1 MIVVDRKKVID
12 YVPGLFGERS
22 KDASLTLL
30 KDEQTRKVYELFVP
44 QACTDRTLA
53 VSWKIKAIG
62 VKGSWAAN
70 GILDKRFHP
79 DWEGAQLT
87 STISTDAP
95 ILCLFGH
102 VDENIQTFGCADTV
116 NEIKLEAGLR
126 EEDNHFYCNLQF
138 FTATKPEGDYR
149 TRIYINI
156 ESTNF
161 GDCIQSTADWM
172 LKTGDYPTAPVPD
185 LARQPLYSTWY
196 SFHQDLEEEALLEEC
211 RIAKSLGYKLIII
224 DDGWQTNDDGRGY
237 DYTGDW
243 QPEGMAD
250 IRAFTQ
256 QVHDMDM
263 GIMFWYSVPFCGRKS
278 EAYKRFQGKFLTE
291 NHPWAPVFDP
301 RFPEVRKYLVDT
313 YAHALSNWGIDGF
326 KLDFIDDF
334 KIYPET
340 ELTHL
345 NGRDTLSVPEGTWR
359 LIVEIRNALV
369 AIKPDVLIEFR
380 QQFISPTLRHLGN
393 MFRAFDCPND
403 SLMNRVRTTD
413 AKLIC
418 GESAVHADMITWHKE
433 EPLQVAA
440 LQLTSTIFSVPQIS
454 LRLARQDEDTL
465 NMLEFF
471 TKYWVENRDILLDGQ
486 FTAAKPLSNYPYLS
500 SSKGEKCI
508 IGLYEDVPL
517 HLGGSFEE
525 IDILNGKMSQTVILF
540 GEGLGEWQVSIV
552 DIFGEEIN
560 NQSLHFSSGL
570 ERIECPPNGII
581 QLTKKKD
588 S

>member
-1 MIVVDRKKVID
+1 MIVVDRKKIID
-12 YVPGLFGERS
+12 YQPSLFGERS
-22 KDASLTLL
+22 KDASLSLVEE
-30 KDEQTRKVYELFVP
+30 KDGVKIYELFVP
-44 QACTDRTLA
+44 KACTDTPLA
-53 VSWKIKAIG
+53 VSWKVKAIG

-70 GILDKRFHP
+70 NILDKRFRP
-79 DWEGAQLT
+79 DWEGPQLT

-102 VDENIQTFGCADTV
+102 TDENIHTFGCADTV
-116 NEIKLEAGLR
+116 NEIKLESGLR
-126 EEDNHFYCNLQF
+126 EEDNHFYCSLHF
-138 FTATKPEGDYR
+138 FTATKTEGDYQ
-149 TRIYINI
+149 TKIYIN
-156 ESTNF
+156 SASVNF
-161 GDCIQSTADWM
+161 GDSIKATADWI
-172 LKTGDYPTAPVPD
+172 LQTGEYSTAPVPD

-211 RIAKSLGYKLIII
+211 RIAKTLGYQLIII

-243 QPEGMAD
+243 QPDGLRD
-250 IRAFTQ
+250 VSSFVQ

-263 GIMFWYSVPFCGRKS
+263 GIMFWYSVPFCGIKS

-301 RFPEVRKYLVDT
+301 RFPEVRKYLVDN
-313 YAHALSNWGIDGF
+313 YAHALKDWGIDGF

-345 NGRDTLSVPEGTWR
+345 NGRDTISVSEGSWR
-359 LIVEIRNALV
+359 LISEIRDALV
-369 AIKPDVLIEFR
+369 VIKPDVLIEFR

-418 GESAVHADMITWHKE
+418 GESAVHADMITWNKE
-433 EPLQVAA
+433 EPLEVAA
-440 LQLTSTIFSVPQIS
+440 LQLTSTIFSVPQVS
-454 LRLARQDEDTL
+454 LRLSRQDKDTL
-465 NMLEFF
+465 SMLEFF
-471 TKYWVENRDILLDGQ
+471 TKYWLENRNILLDGQ

-500 SSKGEKCI
+500 AAGSDKI
-508 IGLYEDVPL
+508 IFGLYEDIPL
-517 HLGGSFEE
+517 QLPTGCSQ
-525 IDILNGKMSQTVILF
+525 IDIINGKMSEAIILMA
-540 GEGLGEWQVSIV
+540 EESSAWTAEVV
-552 DIFGEEIN
+552 NIFGEMVDKHTLAFQN
-560 NQSLHFSSGL
+560 SL
-570 ERIECPPNGII
+570 ENVICPPNGII
-581 QLTKKKD
+581 RLTNKKD
-588 S
+588 